1 MRTTLSAFSRFTLMG
16 QGLALGLILALVLA
30 SAASVLAQGAA
41 SPEEMEERG
50 GLIYKAGDKTPYTG
64 MVQDLHQSGKVRLEA
79 RYAAGKLNASKVW
92 YENGQLAEQVDVTA
106 DTWSIK
112 RFGESGRLEEQ
123 TVATFQNG
131 RKVSEQSRLWDEAGQ
146 LRTEAGFQA
155 GKLHGPLKEYDAS
168 GAVVRDEVY
177 DQGKLVKKN
186 K

>member
-1 MRTTLSAFSRFTLMG
+1 MRTTLSAFSRLLG
-16 QGLALGLILALVLA
+16 LGLILALALA
-30 SAASVLAQGAA
+30 SAAPVLAQGAA

-64 MVQDLHQSGKVRLEA
+64 LVQDFHQSGKVRLEA
-79 RYAAGKLNASKVW
+79 RYQAGKLSSSKVW
-92 YENGQLAEQVDVTA
+92 YENGQMAEQVDVTA

-112 RFGESGRLEEQ
+112 RFGEGGRLEEQ
-123 TVATFQNG
+123 TVAIFQNG
-131 RKVSEQSRLWDEAGQ
+131 RKVSEQSKLWDEAGQ